1 VRGGEREGE
10 EEQEQEQ
17 EQPVSTAVLCSTDS
31 FPALVTICGSMFSG
45 RLKWLI
51 AVGTGFQEIE
61 QKQ

>member
-17 EQPVSTAVLCSTDS
+17 EQPASTAVLCLTDS
-31 FPALVTICGSMFSG
+31 LPALVTICESMVSG
-45 RLKWLI
+45 RLEWLI